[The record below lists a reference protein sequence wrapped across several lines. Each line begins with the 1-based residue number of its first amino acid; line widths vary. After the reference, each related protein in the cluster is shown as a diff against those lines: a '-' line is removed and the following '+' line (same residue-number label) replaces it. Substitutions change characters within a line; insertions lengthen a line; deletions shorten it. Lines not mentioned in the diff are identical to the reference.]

1 MALSLSSLWTTVR
14 SGSFHSRT
22 ANRLLATVL
31 LSSLAACGVTGE
43 EGTAVFTV
51 GSSWQPS
58 VPIAQGST
66 FGVTAKPQQ
75 LTNMDKYTVR
85 SSDTGIF
92 KPATLA
98 DQFTAE
104 NPGKAYFVA
113 LKDGDTQ
120 VDQLQYESAAVGSA
134 DLGYWAERII
144 EPGVKV
150 PKTFQL
156 VAGSKVTLRALLAS
170 SDGRS
175 LNHANLASLTPADT
189 GAVTTENNGSPD
201 FAVTASAGTTKVT
214 LQAGTRKEDFQVSV
228 VQAGA
233 VSKVEIG
240 YGPITLDLGKVDR
253 TQPGRPP
260 ETAEEDKGALVY
272 FAMAR
277 GQSAD
282 GTRIYGVPAKWSVTE
297 GSVQL
302 VDFNN
307 GVSEVQYFSLK
318 PGQTAK
324 LKVEVGAVTDEITV
338 EY

>member
-1 MALSLSSLWTTVR
+1 MALSFSSLWTAVR
-14 SGSFHSRT
+14 SGSSHSRS
-22 ANRLLATVL
+22 AKRLLATAL

-92 KPATLA
+92 KPSTLA
-98 DQFTAE
+98 EQFTAE
-104 NPGKAYFVA
+104 TPGKAYFVA
-113 LKDGDTQ
+113 
-120 VDQLQYESAAVGSA
+120 SAVGSA

-170 SDGRS
+170 ADGRS
-175 LNHANLASLTPADT
+175 LNHANLATLTPADT
-189 GAVTTENNGSPD
+189 SALSTENNGSPD
-201 FAVTASAGTTKVT
+201 FVVTASGGSSKVT
-214 LQAGTRKEDFQVSV
+214 LQAGVRKEDFQVSV
-228 VQAGA
+228 VQASA